1 MIKFSTIALLSI
13 TIGVFIETQR
23 ESFFLIAGLALGVLI
38 VLWANQIKEK
48 EHGD

>member
-23 ESFFLIAGLALGVLI
+23 ESFFLLAGLVIGIMI
-38 VLWANQIKEK
+38 VSWANQIKEDG
-48 EHGD
+48 HDN